1 MDYIMRK
8 TIIFKGKNIVFGLFL
23 VLFFNENSLHAQKFC
38 IENNKDQIIGLKDG
52 FRYELW
58 IHFPFAYKA
67 LKLFNVFMPKYK
79 TKINMVE
86 RIKEAKRLKSILF
99 IYSDTDTWATTAM
112 GKRFHENSAVLSE
125 LWTVPVAKHAMII
138 KLDFSEQYKQKI
150 VAYFD
155 HSINS

>member
-1 MDYIMRK
+1 MR
-8 TIIFKGKNIVFGLFL
+8 IPHFSKGKNVLFGLL
-23 VLFFNENSLHAQKFC
+23 LLFFFIANSLNAQKIC
-38 IENNKDQIIGLKDG
+38 IENNKDQIVCSTDG
-52 FRYELW
+52 FRYEFW

-67 LKLFNVFMPKYK
+67 LKLFNGFMPKYK
-79 TKINMVE
+79 SKINMVE

-99 IYSDTDTWATTAM
+99 IYSETDNWATSVM

-138 KLDFSEQYKQKI
+138 KSEYSEQYKQKI

-155 HSINS
+155 HLVAK

>member
-1 MDYIMRK
+1 MR
-8 TIIFKGKNIVFGLFL
+8 IPHFSKGKNVLFGLL
-23 VLFFNENSLHAQKFC
+23 LLFFFIANSLQAQKIC
-38 IENNKDQIIGLKDG
+38 IENNKNQIIGLKDG
-52 FRYELW
+52 FRYEFW

-67 LKLFNVFMPKYK
+67 LKLFNGFMPKYK
-79 TKINMVE
+79 SKINMVE
-86 RIKEAKRLKSILF
+86 RIKEAKRLKSNLF
-99 IYSDTDTWATTAM
+99 IYSETDNWATSVM

>member
-1 MDYIMRK
+1 MDYILRK

-23 VLFFNENSLHAQKFC
+23 VLFFNENSLNAQKVC
-38 IENNKDQIIGLKDG
+38 IENNKDKIVGLKDG

-67 LKLFNVFMPKYK
+67 LKIFNVFMPKYK
-79 TKINMVE
+79 SKINMVE

-99 IYSDTDTWATTAM
+99 IYDETDNWATSVM

-125 LWTVPVAKHAMII
+125 LWTVPLAKHAMII
-138 KLDFSEQYKQKI
+138 KSDFSEQYKQKI

-155 HSINS
+155 PSINK

>member
-1 MDYIMRK
+1 MR
-8 TIIFKGKNIVFGLFL
+8 ISHFSKGKNVLFGLLL
-23 VLFFNENSLHAQKFC
+23 VLFFSENSLHAQKIC

-58 IHFPFAYKA
+58 IHFPFAYNA

-79 TKINMVE
+79 SKINMVE
-86 RIKEAKRLKSILF
+86 RIKEAKRLKFILF
-99 IYSDTDTWATTAM
+99 IYSDTDNWATTAM
-112 GKRFHENSAVLSE
+112 GKRFHENCAVISE
-125 LWTVPVAKHAMII
+125 LWTVPMAKHAMII
-138 KLDFSEQYKQKI
+138 KSEYSEQYKQKI